1 MKFSEHLSQIFRDR
15 GITQVEAAK
24 QIGVSRQLV
33 GRWLIGESEPDR
45 KNLIDLAAF
54 LRLPPAYLMLGNDG
68 AFTPEDIQDDTIAIP
83 VMCVESPNEFFE
95 PAKSIRSI
103 RVEKNWIQSK
113 STTTNLDALRIIN
126 IEGDNMRPTL
136 IRGDYAI
143 VDTSI
148 NTFTIEGIYLVK
160 IQGQMMIKRL
170 LRNLDGSLE
179 LKNDHAQYP
188 SLTVPTDS
196 VQAIEIIGKCI
207 ISCPAR
213 AI

>member
-15 GITQVEAAK
+15 GITQVEASK
-24 QIGVSRQLV
+24 QIGVTRQLV
-33 GRWLIGESEPDR
+33 GRWLTGESEPDR

-54 LRLPPAYLMLGNDG
+54 LELPPAYLMLGNDG
-68 AFTPEDIQDDTIAIP
+68 AFSPEDIQDDTITIP
-83 VMCVESPNEFFE
+83 VMCVETPNEFFE

-113 STTTNLDALRIIN
+113 STTNDFNTLRIIN
-126 IEGDNMRPTL
+126 IEGDNMHPTL

-170 LRNLDGSLE
+170 LRNLDGGLE
-179 LKNDHAQYP
+179 LKNDHTQYP
-188 SLTVPTDS
+188 SLTVPADS

>member
-1 MKFSEHLSQIFRDR
+1 MNFPEHLSQIFRDR
-15 GITQVEAAK
+15 GITQVEVGK

-33 GRWLIGESEPDR
+33 GRWLTGESEPDR

-54 LRLPPAYLMLGNDG
+54 LQLPAAYLMLGNDG
-68 AFTPEDIQDDTIAIP
+68 AFTPEDIHDNTITIP
-83 VMCVESPNEFFE
+83 VMSVESPNEFFE
-95 PAKSIRSI
+95 PSKSIRSI

-113 STTTNLDALRIIN
+113 STTNDFNALRIIN

-170 LRNLDGSLE
+170 LRNLDGGLE
-179 LKNDHAQYP
+179 LTNDHTQYP
-188 SLTVPTDS
+188 SLTIPANN